1 MQSGELSMEPESHLG
16 RSTQHSKTSPHS
28 HAVIKS
34 EMGAKRGAKHVPDIG
49 EDAFFGEESGDDQE
63 AGEDNDEM
71 DED

>member
-16 RSTQHSKTSPHS
+16 SRPQHSKTSSHS
-28 HAVIKS
+28 HAAIKS
-34 EMGAKRGAKHVPDIG
+34 EMGTKRGTKHVPDIG
-49 EDAFFGEESGDDQE
+49 EDAFFGEESGEEE